1 MKEELITSLQ
11 VPYRPGTPL
20 SIRYYLLEETREDQ
34 TLYGIKISEE
44 TGRTSAVA
52 PGLTGS
58 RQRAAELIALL
69 ARGTVTPTG
78 LADVLADLL

>member
-11 VPYRPGTPL
+11 VPYKPGTPL
-20 SIRYYLLEETREDQ
+20 SIRYYLLEETREGQ
-34 TLYGIKISEE
+34 TLYGVKILEE
-44 TGRTSAVA
+44 TGKTSAFA
-52 PGLTGS
+52 PGITPS
-58 RQRAAELIALL
+58 RQQAARLIALL